1 MGKNIKGYFKLS
13 FFLLVFIFDFG
24 ISQVDFPKPTGYVND
39 FAGVIPGEYKN
50 KMEIITREL
59 ERKTGAAV
67 VVVTI
72 KTTGDMDYNEYAN
85 RLYERWG
92 IGKKGVDEGVLILN
106 AVEDRT
112 IRIEVGY
119 GLEGILP
126 DGLCGEIRD
135 RYIIPFLQ
143 KGEYGEGLLN
153 GMLAVVSIIAEDK
166 GVTITGEMPKSL
178 PTGTRRISGRGG
190 MGIGGLII
198 TLIVILMLLSRG
210 GILPFLLLGSMMGP
224 RRNVWSSSGG
234 FGGFGGGFGGFGGF
248 GGGLSGGGGAG
259 GSY

>member
-13 FFLLVFIFDFG
+13 FFLFVFIFDSG
-24 ISQVDFPKPTGYVND
+24 LSQVDFPKYVGYIND

-50 KMEIITREL
+50 NMEIIAREL

-67 VVVTI
+67 VVVTV

-135 RYIIPFLQ
+135 RYITPFLG

-153 GMLAVVSIIAEDK
+153 GMLAVVGVIAKDK
-166 GVTITGEMPKSL
+166 GVKITGEMPKSL
-178 PTGTRRISGRGG
+178 PSGTRGISGKR
-190 MGIGGLII
+190 GIGIGS
-198 TLIVILMLLSRG
+198 ILAFIFFIMIMSRG
-210 GILPFLLLGSMMGP
+210 GILPLLLLGSLMGA
-224 RRNVWSSSGG
+224 RRNVWSSSGA
-234 FGGFGGGFGGFGGF
+234 GGFGGGFGGF

>member
-24 ISQVDFPKPTGYVND
+24 ISQDDFPKPIGFIND
-39 FAGVIPGEYKN
+39 FAGVIPSEYKN
-50 KMEIITREL
+50 KMENIAREL
-59 ERKTGAAV
+59 DGKTGAAV

-92 IGKKGVDEGVLILN
+92 IGEKGVDEGVLILN

-112 IRIEVGY
+112 IRIETGY
-119 GLEGILP
+119 GVEGILP

-135 RYIIPFLQ
+135 NYITPFLKQ
-143 KGEYGEGLLN
+143 DRYGEGLLN
-153 GMLAVVSIIAEDK
+153 GMLAVVSIIAKDK

-178 PTGTRRISGRGG
+178 PTGKGISGKRG
-190 MGIGGLII
+190 MGIGGSII

-210 GILPFLLLGSMMGP
+210 GILPLLLLGSLMGG
-224 RRNVWSSSGG
+224 RRNVWGGSGAGG
-234 FGGFGGGFGGFGGF
+234 FGGFGGGFGGF

>member
-1 MGKNIKGYFKLS
+1 MGKYIKGYLKLS
-13 FFLLVFIFDFG
+13 FLLLVLIFDIG
-24 ISQVDFPKPTGYVND
+24 LSQVDFPKPIGFVND
-39 FAGVIPGEYKN
+39 FAGVIPVEYKN
-50 KMEIITREL
+50 KMEIIAKEL
-59 ERKTGAAV
+59 QRKTSAEVA
-67 VVVTI
+67 VVTI

-112 IRIEVGY
+112 IRIETGY
-119 GLEGILP
+119 GVEGILP

-135 RYIIPFLQ
+135 NYIIPFLK

-153 GMLAVVSIIAEDK
+153 GMLAVVSIIAKDK

-178 PTGTRRISGRGG
+178 PSGTRGISGRGG
-190 MGIGGLII
+190 IGIGSILALIFFI
-198 TLIVILMLLSRG
+198 MIMSRG
-210 GILPFLLLGSMMGP
+210 GIFPFLLLGSMMGP
-224 RRNVWSSSGG
+224 RRNIWSSSGG
-234 FGGFGGGFGGFGGF
+234 GGGFGGGFGGFGGF